1 MQFRYFSYLSQD
13 HGSWIPIILQQ
24 GEATPINSWNP
35 GFNVVQNTGHRLP
48 SNIFSIFVTMYN
60 EILCLNL
67 FILSKHGQKPCNSL
81 NVHVCESGG
90 RRCGGYGHCQ
100 LPRFPLLSWFHCKE
114 MPINCSYNNILT
126 IRENHLMSTSHFS
139 SAWKFW
145 GRNQQN

>member
-1 MQFRYFSYLSQD
+1 MQFRYFSYLSKD

-24 GEATPINSWNP
+24 REATPINSWNP

-48 SNIFSIFVTMYN
+48 SNIFSIFVTMYH
-60 EILCLNL
+60 EILCLYTFKTWAHLILQL
-67 FILSKHGQKPCNSL
+67 FKCACVWGWG
-81 NVHVCESGG
+81 EE
-90 RRCGGYGHCQ
+90 RCGGCRHCQ
-100 LPRFPLLSWFHCKE
+100 LPRFSLLSWFHCKE

>member
-1 MQFRYFSYLSQD
+1 MQFCYISYLSQD
-13 HGSWIPIILQQ
+13 HGSWIPIISQQ
-24 GEATPINSWNP
+24 REATTINSWNP

-48 SNIFSIFVTMYN
+48 SNILSIFVTMYH
-60 EILCLNL
+60 EILCLYLYFQNMGKNL
-67 FILSKHGQKPCNSL
+67 ATLQMCMC
-81 NVHVCESGG
+81 VRVGG
-90 RRCGGYGHCQ
+90 REVWGIRT
-100 LPRFPLLSWFHCKE
+100 LSTPPFPPLSWFHCKE

>member
-1 MQFRYFSYLSQD
+1 MQFRYISYLSKD

-24 GEATPINSWNP
+24 REVTTINSWNP

-48 SNIFSIFVTMYN
+48 SNIFSIFVTMYH
-60 EILCLNL
+60 EILCLYLYFQNMGKNPATL
-67 FILSKHGQKPCNSL
+67 QMCMCVRVG
-81 NVHVCESGG
+81 EE
-90 RRCGGYGHCQ
+90 RCGGCRHCQ

-139 SAWKFW
+139 AAWKFW